1 MKNTIELAAEL
12 IRRAAFVD
20 ANALLKD
27 ECGVEYQKPSQA
39 QYYALFKDHDDAR
52 AINEALKHVADMLG
66 CMTTIE
72 YQRPSSRLTI
82 VGEEAAANIVRHV
95 WQTALKTYE
104 TTLNERVSKA
114 NVKSREEFR
123 KWSDDY
129 ILGFFEGLTARHSYA
144 HPRILGLL
152 DGLGYYKKEK
162 NDD

>member
-1 MKNTIELAAEL
+1 MKNTIELAAEF

-27 ECGVEYQKPSQA
+27 ECGVEYKKPSQV
-39 QYYALFKDHDDAR
+39 QYYALFKDHDDSK
-52 AINEALKHVADMLG
+52 AINEALKHIADMLG
-66 CMTTIE
+66 CMTYIE
-72 YQRPSSRLTI
+72 STSRLTI
-82 VGEEAAANIVRHV
+82 VGEEMAVNTVRQV
-95 WQTALKTYE
+95 WQTALKTYT

-114 NVKSREEFR
+114 SIKSREEFR

-152 DGLGYYKKEK
+152 DSMKKE
-162 NDD
+162 NSDAGL

>member
-1 MKNTIELAAEL
+1 MKNTIELAAEF

-27 ECGVEYQKPSQA
+27 EYGVKYQEPSQA
-39 QYYALFKDHDDAR
+39 QYYALFKDHEDSK

-66 CMTTIE
+66 CMTHIE
-72 YQRPSSRLTI
+72 YQESTSRLTI
-82 VGEEAAANIVRHV
+82 VGEEMAVGTIRQV
-95 WQTALKTYE
+95 WKTALKTYT

-114 NVKSREEFR
+114 SIKSQEELR

-129 ILGFFEGLTARHSYA
+129 ILGFFEGLTARHPYA

-152 DGLGYYKKEK
+152 DGMKKED
-162 NDD
+162 NDASL